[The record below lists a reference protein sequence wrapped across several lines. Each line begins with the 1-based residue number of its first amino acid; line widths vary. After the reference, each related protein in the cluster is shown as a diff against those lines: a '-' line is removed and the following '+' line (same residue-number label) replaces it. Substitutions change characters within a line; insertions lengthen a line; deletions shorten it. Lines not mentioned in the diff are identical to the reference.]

1 MSEDKQ
7 KAIFSKNMLLMRK
20 TNDFIRMQDV
30 MFVGIYLVI
39 TLIMGLGFSFSCYM
53 LIFWMFSMIQ
63 NSDFMR
69 DMKKCF
75 NAPELTREMCC
86 ALLDRIVVGG
96 LPKITGKEREI
107 DIVYKIDI
115 ISVLRHKLPR

>member
-1 MSEDKQ
+1 MDLAYEDRMKGKMPEKICMRFMEKYAAEQETLTAEIVTLEENITHSETEKQ
-7 KAIFSKNMLLMRK
+7 SV
-20 TNDFIRMQDV
+20 D
-30 MFVGIYLVI
+30 
-39 TLIMGLGFSFSCYM
+39 
-53 LIFWMFSMIQ
+53 
-63 NSDFMR
+63 DFMR